1 MRDWL
6 GNCGMKLMFPVQP
19 AICGIVIMVEMFV
32 LGVIWPCWFVRPAE
46 SLMLEG
52 VIVDLWRDW
61 FDLGLAVFS
70 STAGPSA

>member
-1 MRDWL
+1 
-6 GNCGMKLMFPVQP
+6 MFPVQP

-32 LGVIWPCWFVRPAE
+32 LGVIWLCWFVRPAE
-46 SLMLEG
+46 SLMLEV